1 MTVIVRGWR
10 SGRLASEV
18 YAVDSGVVGCRG
30 VAGSFRIRQ
39 SYRED
44 VDQVLAVAEHLDTV
58 NLPHDRGVIE
68 GILDRSARSF
78 SEELPPGEREFVF
91 VLEELETK
99 TIIGTSMIYA
109 QHGTKRAPH
118 IFFRVENDERYSVT
132 LDRYFVHR
140 TLRIGY
146 NYNGPT
152 EIGGLILLPQYRR
165 NVHALGKV
173 LSYVRFLFMRM
184 HRPVF
189 RDQVIS
195 ELLPPL
201 EPDGTSKLWEA
212 LGRRFT
218 GLTYQE
224 ADRLSKDNK
233 EFIHALFPDDPI
245 HTELLPDDVQ
255 AIIGQV
261 GKDTQAVEKML
272 RRIGFDYAQQIDPFD
287 GGPHFIASTDAIT
300 LVRDAVELEVR
311 AEGDGEPRWAIVGLE
326 TPGAR
331 PQFRAIGAQ
340 VTPHGGGAVGLAD
353 EARARLGVEI
363 GQKVWLSYG

>member
-1 MTVIVRGWR
+1 V
-10 SGRLASEV
+10 S
-18 YAVDSGVVGCRG
+18 
-30 VAGSFRIRQ
+30 GSFRIRQ

-44 VDQVLAVAEHLDTV
+44 VEQVLAVAEHLDTV
-58 NLPHDRGVIE
+58 NLPHDREVIE

-78 SEELPPGEREFVF
+78 AGELSGSDLEFVF
-91 VLEELETK
+91 VLEDLTDK
-99 TIIGTSMIYA
+99 RIIGTSMIYA

-152 EIGGLILLPQYRR
+152 EIGGLILLPEYRR
-165 NVHALGKV
+165 STQALGKS

-189 RDQVIS
+189 RNQVLS

-201 EPDGTSKLWEA
+201 ETDGTSKLWEA

-233 EFIHALFPDDPI
+233 EFINALFPDDPI

-261 GKDTQAVEKML
+261 GEETKAVEKML
-272 RRIGFDYAQQIDPFD
+272 RRIGFDYAEQIDPFD
-287 GGPHFIASTDAIT
+287 GGPHFIANTDDIAI
-300 LVRDAVELEVR
+300 VRDAREVEVH
-311 AEGDGEPRWAIVGLE
+311 AASDGSERKWAIIAIE
-326 TPGAR
+326 TLGAR
-331 PQFRAIGAQ
+331 PQFRSIGCKVA
-340 VTPHGGGAVGLAD
+340 PLDNGSVGLPD
-353 EARARLGVEI
+353 EARARLGIEV
-363 GQKVWLSYG
+363 GQKVWLSFG

>member
-1 MTVIVRGWR
+1 
-10 SGRLASEV
+10 
-18 YAVDSGVVGCRG
+18 
-30 VAGSFRIRQ
+30 VANSFRIRQ

-44 VDQVLAVAEHLDTV
+44 VDQVLEVAEHLDTV
-58 NLPHDRGVIE
+58 NLPHDKKVIE

-78 SEELPPGEREFVF
+78 AGELSGSDLEFVF
-91 VLEELETK
+91 VLEDLEAK
-99 TIIGTSMIYA
+99 RIIGTSMIYA

-132 LDRYFVHR
+132 IDRYMVHR

-165 NVHALGKV
+165 TQNALGKT

-184 HRPVF
+184 HRPLF
-189 RDQVIS
+189 RNQVLS

-201 EPDGTSKLWEA
+201 EADGTSKLWEA

-233 EFIHALFPDDPI
+233 EFINALFPDDPI

-255 AIIGQV
+255 ALIGQV
-261 GKDTQAVEKML
+261 GEDTRAVEKML

-287 GGPHFIASTDAIT
+287 GGPHFMANTDEIT
-300 LVRDAVELEVR
+300 IVHEACEVEVV
-311 AEGDGEPRWAIVGLE
+311 AKADGERKWAIIGAENV
-326 TPGAR
+326 GAR
-331 PQFRAIGAQ
+331 PQFRAIGER
-340 VTPHGGGAVGLAD
+340 VTMSGNTVALGD
-353 EARARLGVEI
+353 NARQRLGVEV
-363 GQKVWLSYG
+363 GQKVWLAFG

>member
-1 MTVIVRGWR
+1 M
-10 SGRLASEV
+10 
-18 YAVDSGVVGCRG
+18 
-30 VAGSFRIRQ
+30 
-39 SYRED
+39 
-44 VDQVLAVAEHLDTV
+44 LAVAEHLDTV
-58 NLPHDRGVIE
+58 NLPHDRKVIE
-68 GILDRSARSF
+68 GILDRSERSF
-78 SEELPPGEREFVF
+78 NGELPASEREFVF
-91 VLEELETK
+91 VLEDQDK
-99 TIIGTSMIYA
+99 GAIIGTSMIYA

-165 NVHALGKV
+165 NVNALGKA
-173 LSYVRFLFMRM
+173 LSYVRFLFIRM
-184 HRPVF
+184 HRPIF
-189 RDQVIS
+189 RDRVLS

-201 EPDGTSKLWEA
+201 EPDGTSKLWKA
-212 LGRRFT
+212 LGKRFT

-261 GKDTQAVEKML
+261 GQDTHAVEKML
-272 RRIGFDYAQQIDPFD
+272 RRIGFEYAEQIDPFD
-287 GGPHFIASTDAIT
+287 GGPHFVANTDAIT
-300 LVRDAVELEVR
+300 IIRDAEQLEVR
-311 AEGDGEPRWAIVGLE
+311 PEGSGDRRWAIVGVE
-326 TPGAR
+326 TVGGR
-331 PQFRAIGAQ
+331 PQFRAVGAQ
-340 VTPHGGGAVGLAD
+340 VTPHGGGSVGLAED
-353 EARARLGVEI
+353 VRKRLGVEI
-363 GQKVWLSYG
+363 GQTVWLSYG

>member
-1 MTVIVRGWR
+1 M
-10 SGRLASEV
+10 S
-18 YAVDSGVVGCRG
+18 
-30 VAGSFRIRQ
+30 GSFRIRQ

-78 SEELPPGEREFVF
+78 AGELSGADLEFLF
-91 VLEELETK
+91 VLEDLDAK
-99 TIIGTSMIYA
+99 RIIGTSMIYA

-152 EIGGLILLPQYRR
+152 EIGGLILLPEYRR
-165 NVHALGKV
+165 NTQALGKT
-173 LSYVRFLFMRM
+173 LSYVRFLFIRM
-184 HRPVF
+184 HRPLF
-189 RDQVIS
+189 RNQVIS

-201 EPDGTSKLWEA
+201 EPDGTSKLWKA

-245 HTELLPDDVQ
+245 HLELLPDDVQ

-261 GKDTQAVEKML
+261 GEETKPVERML
-272 RRIGFDYAQQIDPFD
+272 RKIGFEYADQIDPFD
-287 GGPHFIASTDAIT
+287 GGPHFIANTDEIT
-300 LVRDAVELEVR
+300 VVRDAREVEVR
-311 AEGDGEPRWAIVGLE
+311 AASESGERSWAIVGVE
-326 TPGAR
+326 VPGAR
-331 PQFRAIGAQ
+331 PQFRAIA
-340 VTPHGGGAVGLAD
+340 VSRSTATPAVRPRR
-353 EARARLGVEI
+353 RAAAAHRR
-363 GQKVWLSYG
+363 

>member
-1 MTVIVRGWR
+1 VT
-10 SGRLASEV
+10 AQ
-18 YAVDSGVVGCRG
+18 
-30 VAGSFRIRQ
+30 FRIRQ

-58 NLPHDRGVIE
+58 NLPHDRDVIE
-68 GILDRSARSF
+68 GILDRSEKSF
-78 SEELPPGEREFVF
+78 AGEVAAADREFVF
-91 VLEELETK
+91 VLEDLAAK
-99 TIIGTSMIYA
+99 RIVGTSMIYA

-132 LDRYFVHR
+132 LDKYFVHR

-152 EIGGLILLPQYRR
+152 EIGGLILLPEFRR
-165 NVHALGKV
+165 SAEALGKS
-173 LSYVRFLFMRM
+173 LSYVRFLFIRM
-184 HRPVF
+184 HRELF
-189 RDQVIS
+189 RNQVLS

-218 GLTYQE
+218 DLTYQE

-233 EFIHALFPDDPI
+233 EFINALFPDDPI

-261 GKDTQAVEKML
+261 GDETKAVEKML
-272 RRIGFDYAQQIDPFD
+272 RRIGFDYAEQIDPFD
-287 GGPHFIASTDAIT
+287 GGPHFIASTDDISI
-300 LVRDAVELEVR
+300 VRDAREYEVR
-311 AEGDGEPRWAIVGLE
+311 DAKTGDRKWAIIGVE

-331 PQFRAIGAQ
+331 PQFRATGAR
-340 VTPHGGGAVGLAD
+340 VSVEGNALGLP
-353 EARARLGVEI
+353 EECRARLAVEV
-363 GQKVWLSYG
+363 GQKVWASFG